1 MLHLNTS
8 EERVSAS
15 PEKVYAVLTR
25 FFEKQPEGLPGV
37 SSWESLPNGC
47 CFTIQNQIS
56 CKLTLADQMP
66 NSRVTYRAESDK
78 GISAD
83 VAFDIIPAGDE
94 SILKGQLDMNVP
106 LLLQGM
112 VKGLIGKFLDPAMKQ
127 LKNVIEKS

>member
-1 MLHLNTS
+1 MLHLNTP

-25 FFEKQPEGLPGV
+25 FFEKQPDELPGV
-37 SSWESLPNGC
+37 SNWESMPNGC
-47 CFTIQNQIS
+47 RFTVQDQIT
-56 CKLTLADQMP
+56 CQLTLADQVP

-83 VAFDIIPAGDE
+83 VAFDIVPAGEE
-94 SILKGQLDMNVP
+94 SLLKGQLDMNIP
-106 LLLQGM
+106 FFLQGM

-127 LKNVIEKS
+127 LKNVIENS

>member
-25 FFEKQPEGLPGV
+25 FFEKQPDGLPGV
-37 SSWESLPNGC
+37 SNWESLPNGC
-47 CFTIQNQIS
+47 RFTIQDQIT
-56 CKLTLADQMP
+56 CQLTLADHIP

-83 VAFDIIPAGDE
+83 VAFDIVPAGEE
-94 SILKGQLDMNVP
+94 SILKGQLDMNIP
-106 LLLQGM
+106 FFLQGM

-127 LKNVIEKS
+127 LKNVIENS